1 MKKLISL
8 TFGLFLISLS
18 LKAQN
23 MPKEIATKIAENK
36 RFAATEISK
45 TKIDSTYLFI
55 LDGKIYNPNA
65 KAFNKIPKDSLI
77 LVKKIRD
84 PSTEAGI
91 KTIFFFE
98 RIK

>member
-1 MKKLISL
+1 MKKLTL
-8 TFGLFLISLS
+8 TFGFFFIMLG

-23 MPKEIATKIAENK
+23 MPKEFSTKIAENK

-45 TKIDSTYLFI
+45 TKIDSTYLFV
-55 LDGKIYNPNA
+55 LDGKIYNQNSN
-65 KAFNKIPKDSLI
+65 AFNKIPKDSLI

-84 PSTEAGI
+84 PYTNAGI